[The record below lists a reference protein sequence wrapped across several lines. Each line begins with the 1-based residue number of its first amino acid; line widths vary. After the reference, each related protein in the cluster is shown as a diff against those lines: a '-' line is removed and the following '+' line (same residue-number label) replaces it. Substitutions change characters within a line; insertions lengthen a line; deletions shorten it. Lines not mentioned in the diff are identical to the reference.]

1 MKMGSEYHVPVLLQD
16 CLNGLN
22 IRPDGIYVDVTFG
35 GGGHSRAILDKL
47 GPKGR
52 LVAFDR
58 DADALANAPEDD
70 KFLLI
75 HQDFK
80 WLKNNLAYHDVVPV
94 DGLIADLGVSSHQFD
109 LGSRG
114 FSFREDA
121 DLDMRMDQRA
131 SGTAA
136 DLLAQLDRKQLA
148 DILKRYGEVSTA
160 WNVAGKLLD
169 AQSQT
174 PITTTGR
181 LRNVLAP
188 MVARNSRGKLLPQVF
203 QALRIAVNQELAS
216 LESLLANTAEVIKP
230 GGRLVI
236 MSYHSLEDR
245 MVKHFLRSGSL
256 DDELEKDLFGNVIRP
271 FKPLGKVIS
280 PSAEEIEQNPRARS
294 AKLRIAERT

>member
-47 GPKGR
+47 GPNGR
-52 LVAFDR
+52 LLAFDR

-70 KFLLI
+70 RFLLV

-121 DLDMRMDQRA
+121 DLDMRMDRRA
-131 SGTAA
+131 GVTAA
-136 DLLAQLDRKQLA
+136 DLLRQVDRKELA
-148 DILKRYGEVSTA
+148 DILKRYGEVSA
-160 WNVAGKLLD
+160 SWNVAGRLLD
-169 AQSQT
+169 AQSRT
-174 PITTTGR
+174 PIKTTVQ
-181 LRNVLAP
+181 LRDVLAP
-188 MVARNSRGKLLPQVF
+188 IRAGNSRGKLLPQVF
-203 QALRIAVNQELAS
+203 QALRIAVNQELVS
-216 LESLLANTAEVIKP
+216 LESLLVQSPEVVKP

-256 DDELEKDLFGNVIRP
+256 GDEVEKDLFGNVIRP
-271 FKPLGKVIS
+271 FKPMGKVIS
-280 PSAEEIEQNPRARS
+280 PSAEEIERNPRARS